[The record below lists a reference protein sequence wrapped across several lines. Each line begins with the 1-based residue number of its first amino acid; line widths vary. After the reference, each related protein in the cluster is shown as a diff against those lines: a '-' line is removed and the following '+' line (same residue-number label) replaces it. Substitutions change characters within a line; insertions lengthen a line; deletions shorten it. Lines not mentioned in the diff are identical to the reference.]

1 MPYISANTLANYEK
15 MAIDYAALKT
25 EMVAVKQQLGICQRD
40 LALERVR
47 SAELQ
52 TENDELRA
60 IIAEL
65 EGTVSE
71 QLARNPE
78 RKTITLDVVVA
89 VALTTALR
97 TARVA

>member
-1 MPYISANTLANYEK
+1 VPYISANTLANYEK
-15 MAIDYAALKT
+15 MAVDYAALKAD
-25 EMVAVKQQLGICQRD
+25 MLSVKQTLGICQRD

-60 IIAEL
+60 IVAEL
-65 EGTVSE
+65 DGTVGE
-71 QLARNPE
+71 QLARNPD

-97 TARVA
+97 TARVV

>member
-15 MAIDYAALKT
+15 MATDYAALKA

-40 LALERVR
+40 LALERVK
-47 SAELQ
+47 SQELQ
-52 TENDELRA
+52 TENNELRA

-97 TARVA
+97 SASVA